1 MMIIND
7 LPTLSRTEKG
17 SFVNLYIMRLKLY
30 LKYKDDYRAN
40 LKLAIPIML
49 GQLGQIA
56 TNLADNLMVAKLGSA
71 SLAAV
76 SLSVAIFII
85 FAIVGLGISF
95 SLPPLVAE
103 AHASNKTQKISQYF
117 KHSLIINLSYALIGL
132 IGMLI
137 IAPLLIY
144 MGQEVEVAHLAKPYL
159 SICAWSMIPMMIFQT
174 LRCYSDGMSETLPP
188 MMAMILGNVINIIL
202 NYMLIFGKWGAPQL
216 GVSGAALG
224 TLISRISMIIILTL
238 ILIKWKSLWQYIISI
253 NLRKYQKVVFTKM
266 LGMSIPISLQLLFE
280 VSAVAGVAIIMG
292 LLGKEAQA
300 AHQIAINLASI
311 PFLIVSGL
319 GMAASVRVG
328 NQLGL
333 KNKTGMRNAGV
344 SSFIQV
350 FFLMVLAG
358 AILYFF
364 RSYFPTLYLDDP
376 KVISIA
382 STLLIYAALFQI
394 PDGLQ
399 VVTLGALRGA
409 QDVNIPTII
418 TFIAYWIV
426 GIPTGCLLSFY
437 YEVGPQGLWIG
448 LVFGFLVSCILLQF
462 RFRKI
467 LKEHHHSI

>member
-1 MMIIND
+1 MI
-7 LPTLSRTEKG
+7 E
-17 SFVNLYIMRLKLY
+17 LYT
-30 LKYKDDYRAN
+30 KYKEDYRAN
-40 LKLAIPIML
+40 TKLALPIML

-103 AHASNKTQKISQYF
+103 AHSGKKYSLIGQYF
-117 KHSLIINLSYALIGL
+117 KHSLIINLSFALIGL
-132 IGMLI
+132 VGMLLL
-137 IAPLLIY
+137 APMLQL
-144 MGQEVEVAHLAKPYL
+144 MGQEVEVAQLAKPYL

-174 LRCYSDGMSETLPP
+174 LRCYSDGMSETMPP
-188 MMAMILGNVINIIL
+188 MIAMVLGNIINIGL
-202 NYMLIFGKWGAPQL
+202 NYMLIFGKWGAPEL

-224 TLISRISMIIILTL
+224 TLIARVCMIIILVA
-238 ILIKWKSLWQYIISI
+238 ILLKWKSLWSYIIDI
-253 NLRKYQKVVFTKM
+253 DFKKYQRKIFKKM
-266 LGMSIPISLQLLFE
+266 LSISIPISLQLLFE

-292 LLGKEAQA
+292 ILGKEAQA

-311 PFLIVSGL
+311 PFLICSGL

-333 KNKTGMRNAGV
+333 KNREGMLKAGI
-344 SSFIQV
+344 SSFVQV
-350 FFLMVLAG
+350 LFLMICAASILFFLRGFL
-358 AILYFF
+358 
-364 RSYFPTLYLDDP
+364 PTLYLDDP
-376 KVISIA
+376 EVISIA
-382 STLLIYAALFQI
+382 STLLMFAALFQI

-409 QDVNIPTII
+409 QDVNIPTVV
-418 TFIAYWIV
+418 TFIAYWLV
-426 GIPTGCLLSFY
+426 GIPIGCILSFY
-437 YEVGPQGLWIG
+437 YDLGPQGLWIG
-448 LVFGFLVSCILLQF
+448 LVFGFLVAAVLLQI

-467 LKEHHHSI
+467 LKEK